1 MSNTNQ
7 SNLIQQLN
15 PATLRGSFIW
25 LIISIFASLITYI
38 LALFNIVQVSRENIF
53 YGSSF
58 IISFIFASLIAT
70 LILFTFAALEK
81 LFTFNKR
88 FKYNIPTSISL
99 LLISLLFSMILM
111 ITTFIY
117 ADIYIDAIHSFK
129 KDLMTIIFFSF
140 GFNFCIFQFVKGY
153 SEKKYMFHIKDQ
165 NTIS

>member
-99 LLISLLFSMILM
+99 LSISLLFSMILM

-117 ADIYIDAIHSFK
+117 ADIYIDALHSFK
-129 KDLMTIIFFSF
+129 KDLMNIIFFSF
-140 GFNFCIFQFVKGY
+140 SLNFCIFQFVKGY
-153 SEKKYMFHIKDQ
+153 SERKYTVQIND
-165 NTIS
+165 

>member
-1 MSNTNQ
+1 MNHTNQ
-7 SNLIQQLN
+7 SNLVKQLN
-15 PATLRGSFIW
+15 PATLKGSFIW
-25 LIISIFASLITYI
+25 LIIAIFASLVTYV
-38 LALFNIVQVSRENIF
+38 LALFNIIEVSRENIF

-58 IISFIFASLIAT
+58 LISFIFASLIAT
-70 LILFTFAALEK
+70 LILFTFAVLEK

-99 LLISLLFSMILM
+99 LLISLLFSMIFM

-140 GFNFCIFQFVKGY
+140 GLNFCIFQFVKGY
-153 SEKKYMFHIKDQ
+153 SEKKYMAKIKD
-165 NTIS
+165 

>member
-1 MSNTNQ
+1 MYNTNQ
-7 SNLIQQLN
+7 SNLVKQLN

-25 LIISIFASLITYI
+25 LIIAIFASLVTYV
-38 LALFNIVQVSRENIF
+38 LALFNIIEVSRENIF

-58 IISFIFASLIAT
+58 LISFVFASLIAT
-70 LILFTFAALEK
+70 LILFTFAVLEK

-99 LLISLLFSMILM
+99 LLISLLFSMIFM

-140 GFNFCIFQFVKGY
+140 GLNFCIFQFVKGY
-153 SEKKYMFHIKDQ
+153 SEKKYMFLNKDQ
-165 NTIS
+165 NTIL

>member
-1 MSNTNQ
+1 MYNTNQ
-7 SNLIQQLN
+7 SNLVKQLN

-25 LIISIFASLITYI
+25 LIIAIFASLVTYV
-38 LALFNIVQVSRENIF
+38 LALFNIIEVSRENIF

-58 IISFIFASLIAT
+58 LISFVFASLIAT
-70 LILFTFAALEK
+70 LILFTFAVLEK

-99 LLISLLFSMILM
+99 LLISLLFSMIFM

-140 GFNFCIFQFVKGY
+140 GLNFCIFQFVKGY
-153 SEKKYMFHIKDQ
+153 SEKKYIFHNKDQ
-165 NTIS
+165 NTIL